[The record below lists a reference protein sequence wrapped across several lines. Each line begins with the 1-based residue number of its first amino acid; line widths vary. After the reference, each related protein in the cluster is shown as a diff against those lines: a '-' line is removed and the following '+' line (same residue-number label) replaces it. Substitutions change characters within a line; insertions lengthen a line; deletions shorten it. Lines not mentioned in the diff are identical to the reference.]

1 MSVLNEPDDSAS
13 FPVTSDLPLAG
24 IKVLVADDSHPV
36 RRSAELFLSQAGC
49 QVILAEDGFDAL
61 SKIVDQT
68 PDVIF
73 CDIDM
78 PRLDG
83 DRTCMLIKSN
93 PRFAATPVATL
104 GTGDNVL
111 DQARGRVAG
120 ADMHLGKP
128 FRQEDLVR
136 AVTELLRRG
145 QAGNSAP

>member
-1 MSVLNEPDDSAS
+1 MSVLDEPDDSAS
-13 FPVTSDLPLAG
+13 ISATPDAPLAG
-24 IKVLVADDSHPV
+24 IKVLVADDSHTV
-36 RRSAELFLSQAGC
+36 RRSAELFLTQAGC
-49 QVILAEDGFDAL
+49 QVVLAEDGFDAL
-61 SKIVDQT
+61 TKIVDQS

-83 DRTCMLIKSN
+83 DRACMLIKGN

-128 FRQEDLVR
+128 FSQEDLVK
-136 AVTELLRRG
+136 AVVALTGRSPL
-145 QAGNSAP
+145 ADA

>member
-1 MSVLNEPDDSAS
+1 MSVLDEPDDSAS
-13 FPVTSDLPLAG
+13 FFATSDAPLAG
-24 IKVLVADDSHPV
+24 IRVLVADDSHTV
-36 RRSAELFLSQAGC
+36 RRSAELFLTQAGC
-49 QVILAEDGFDAL
+49 QVVLAEDGFDAL
-61 SKIVDQT
+61 TKIVDQS

-83 DRTCMLIKSN
+83 DRACMLIKGN

-128 FRQEDLVR
+128 FSQEDLVN
-136 AVTELLRRG
+136 AVAALTGRSKLAE
-145 QAGNSAP
+145 SA